1 MRHVLRG
8 YLITM
13 ATIYLLDLLRQIAD
27 AIDTLE

>member
-8 YLITM
+8 YLITL
-13 ATIYLLDLLRQIAD
+13 ATIYLIDLLKQVAD